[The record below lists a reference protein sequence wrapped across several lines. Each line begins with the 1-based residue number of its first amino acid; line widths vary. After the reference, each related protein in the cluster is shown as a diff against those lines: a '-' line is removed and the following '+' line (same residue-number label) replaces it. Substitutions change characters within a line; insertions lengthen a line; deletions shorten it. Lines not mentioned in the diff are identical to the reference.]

1 MKEAQWTSI
10 LYTVLSHSLIKLLQ
24 IAAHGLENTEKIPN
38 IYIYIY
44 FMIVI
49 VVCGIIYYISLK
61 YAVY

>member
-24 IAAHGLENTEKIPN
+24 IAAHGLENPEH

>member
-38 IYIYIY
+38 IYIY